1 RTCTA
6 RTCSSLQARAPGPP
20 ARRRSTSASGSP
32 ARSAARSS
40 TRRCATRSRSSRR
53 RSRGARARRRLAPE
67 MLGAPALLDLKEFS
81 EQAAHYAPK
90 LALAVLLQAAG
101 VQGVVREIDFRKTR
115 IMDDA
120 GHLHVIPNRLIEG
133 AEWIVLER

>member
-1 RTCTA
+1 
-6 RTCSSLQARAPGPP
+6 
-20 ARRRSTSASGSP
+20 
-32 ARSAARSS
+32 
-40 TRRCATRSRSSRR
+40 
-53 RSRGARARRRLAPE
+53 
-67 MLGAPALLDLKEFS
+67 
-81 EQAAHYAPK
+81 
-90 LALAVLLQAAG
+90 